1 MKLCRYSII
10 LLLLWSCTSVVIS
23 QNLVRNPSFEI
34 RVKCPVTLNNFNG
47 YVKDWSHLPMANVS
61 YLHSCAN
68 NNVAGIPYNWYGF
81 QYARTGNAYASVYAK
96 AWDFDPD
103 RRGYITG
110 SFSTVLEK
118 DAVYCVSY
126 YTNLCN
132 IAMGAIKNMDA
143 YIHDTL
149 LNWPYGEQNYVLY
162 HLDPQIKSSHI
173 LTDTAGWEEIKG
185 LYKAEGG
192 EKYITLGNF
201 TSNFHT
207 TMVSFVEGPTRIEYN
222 IDDVSVVAIAG
233 IKAPDLGADTLLCRS
248 EMPVRLHAP
257 DGYDSYLWSTGET
270 GQSIEVHDEGKYT
283 LTCFLGVCG
292 SLSDEIVITFDTPL
306 LNFNEEIIICRGDT
320 AEITAPDGFATY
332 QWSTGDT
339 SQTLRATL
347 PGTYNLVTTDRCS
360 TQSGSV
366 KVMVDTIPTGIIK
379 LGNDTTLCQNG
390 KDYPIVLSANTE
402 LPNYHWSTGDT
413 TMQITVDSIGT
424 YKLSSYFRCGEVS
437 DEIFV
442 DICPPVIDFP
452 SAFTP
457 NGDGLNDTFGPVLT
471 NMFIQSIQ
479 IYNRWGELVFE
490 GRTPEIQWDGSCLS
504 KPAPA
509 GIYAYT
515 IMYSPYDANG
525 KLFSQKGCVML
536 VR

>member
-1 MKLCRYSII
+1 M
-10 LLLLWSCTSVVIS
+10 
-23 QNLVRNPSFEI
+23 
-34 RVKCPVTLNNFNG
+34 
-47 YVKDWSHLPMANVS
+47 
-61 YLHSCAN
+61 
-68 NNVAGIPYNWYGF
+68 
-81 QYARTGNAYASVYAK
+81 
-96 AWDFDPD
+96 
-103 RRGYITG
+103 
-110 SFSTVLEK
+110 
-118 DAVYCVSY
+118 
-126 YTNLCN
+126 
-132 IAMGAIKNMDA
+132 
-143 YIHDTL
+143 
-149 LNWPYGEQNYVLY
+149 
-162 HLDPQIKSSHI
+162 
-173 LTDTAGWEEIKG
+173 
-185 LYKAEGG
+185 
-192 EKYITLGNF
+192 
-201 TSNFHT
+201 
-207 TMVSFVEGPTRIEYN
+207 
-222 IDDVSVVAIAG
+222 
-233 IKAPDLGADTLLCRS
+233 
-248 EMPVRLHAP
+248 
-257 DGYDSYLWSTGET
+257 
-270 GQSIEVHDEGKYT
+270 HDEGKYT
-283 LTCFLGVCG
+283 LTCFLDICG

-306 LNFNEEIIICRGDT
+306 LSLIKEQTICRGDT

-379 LGNDTTLCQNG
+379 LGNDTTLCRNG

-402 LPNYHWSTGDT
+402 LPNYLWSTGDT
-413 TMQITVDSIGT
+413 TRQTTVDSTGI
-424 YKLSSYFRCGEVS
+424 YKLSSNFRCGEVS

-442 DICPPVIDFP
+442 GICPPAIDFP
-452 SAFTP
+452 NAFTP

-525 KLFSQKGCVML
+525 KLFSQKGYVML

>member
-1 MKLCRYSII
+1 MRKLAITII
-10 LLLLWSCTSVVIS
+10 IVACYLTALS

-34 RVKCPVTLNNFNG
+34 RVKCPVILNNFNG
-47 YVKDWSHLPMANVS
+47 YVKDWTHITNAEVS
-61 YLHSCAN
+61 YFHSCAN

-96 AWDFDPD
+96 AWDWDPD

-110 SFSTVLEK
+110 VFSTVLEK

-126 YTNLCN
+126 FTNLCD
-132 IAMGAIKNMDA
+132 IANGAIKNMDA

-149 LNWPYGEQNYVLY
+149 LTWNNGTTYYLSNI
-162 HLDPQIKSSHI
+162 DPQVKSSHI
-173 LTDTAGWEEIKG
+173 LTDTADWEEVKG

-192 EKYITLGNF
+192 EKYISLGNF
-201 TSNFHT
+201 NSDFHT
-207 TMVSFVEGPTRIEYN
+207 TMVSFVEGPTRIDYN

-248 EMPVRLHAP
+248 EMPVRLNAP
-257 DGYDSYLWSTGET
+257 DGYDSYLWSTGQT
-270 GQSIEVHDEGKYT
+270 SQSIEVYDQGKYT

-306 LNFNEEIIICRGDT
+306 LNFNEELIICRGDT

-347 PGTYNLVTTDRCS
+347 PGTYYLETTDRCS

-379 LGNDTTLCQNG
+379 LGNDTTLCRNG

-402 LPNYHWSTGDT
+402 LPNYLWSNGDT
-413 TMQITVDSIGT
+413 TRQTTVDSIGT
-424 YKLSSYFRCGEVS
+424 YKLSSKFRCGEVS

-442 DICPPVIDFP
+442 DICPPKIAFP
-452 SAFTP
+452 NAFTP
-457 NGDGLNDTFGPVLT
+457 NADGLNDTFGPVLT

-479 IYNRWGELVFE
+479 IYNRWGEIVFE
-490 GRTPEIQWDGSCLS
+490 GRTLDIQWDGRYLS
-504 KPAPA
+504 RPAPV

-515 IMYSPYDANG
+515 ILYSPYDANG

-536 VR
+536 IR